1 MTDLKN
7 MDKIELRKVMEN
19 DWNFILNLR
28 NEFYTNSFYE
38 QKKLIQ
44 KTEHYEYMSK
54 QTTNPNFH
62 QWIAIQSKNPSP
74 IGYIRILDQDVNIMV
89 EKKFQTKGIGTVM
102 LNLVE
107 KEARRLGIKK
117 LKAKV
122 LIGND
127 SSKKIFEK
135 NNYKLKMYSFE
146 KEIL

>member
-1 MTDLKN
+1 M
-7 MDKIELRKVMEN
+7 KIKLREVIEK
-19 DWNFILNLR
+19 DWDYVLGLR
-28 NEFYTNSFYE
+28 NQFYANSFYV
-38 QKKLIQ
+38 QTKPISND
-44 KTEHYEYMSK
+44 EHYEYMNK
-54 QTTNPNFH
+54 QKSNPNFH
-62 QWIAIQSKNPSP
+62 QWIATDGKNDV
-74 IGYIRILDQDVNIMV
+74 GYIRILDQDINIMV

-107 KEARRLGIKK
+107 KEARGLGIKK

-135 NNYKLKMYSFE
+135 NNYKLKIYLFE

>member
-7 MDKIELRKVMEN
+7 MDKIELRKVMEK

-44 KTEHYEYMSK
+44 KTEHYEYMIK

-107 KEARRLGIKK
+107 KEARGLGIKK

-135 NNYKLKMYSFE
+135 NNYKLKIYLFE

>member
-1 MTDLKN
+1 
-7 MDKIELRKVMEN
+7 
-19 DWNFILNLR
+19 
-28 NEFYTNSFYE
+28 
-38 QKKLIQ
+38 
-44 KTEHYEYMSK
+44 
-54 QTTNPNFH
+54 
-62 QWIAIQSKNPSP
+62 
-74 IGYIRILDQDVNIMV
+74 MV

-107 KEARRLGIKK
+107 KEARGLGIKK

>member
-1 MTDLKN
+1 LTDLKN
-7 MDKIELRKVMEN
+7 MDKIELRKVTEK
-19 DWNFILNLR
+19 DWNFILSLR

-44 KTEHYEYMSK
+44 KTEHYEYMNK

-62 QWIAIQSKNPSP
+62 QWIAIRSKNPSP

-107 KEARRLGIKK
+107 KEARGLGIKK

-135 NNYKLKMYSFE
+135 NNYKLKIYLFE

>member
-1 MTDLKN
+1 
-7 MDKIELRKVMEN
+7 MDKIELRKVTEK

-44 KTEHYEYMSK
+44 KTEHYEYMNK
-54 QTTNPNFH
+54 QKSNSNFY
-62 QWIAIQSKNPSP
+62 QWIATNGEDDV
-74 IGYIRILDQDVNIMV
+74 GYIRILDQDINIMV

-107 KEARRLGIKK
+107 KEARGLGIKK

-135 NNYKLKMYSFE
+135 NNYKLKIYLFE

>member
-1 MTDLKN
+1 M
-7 MDKIELRKVMEN
+7 
-19 DWNFILNLR
+19 
-28 NEFYTNSFYE
+28 
-38 QKKLIQ
+38 
-44 KTEHYEYMSK
+44 
-54 QTTNPNFH
+54 
-62 QWIAIQSKNPSP
+62 IQSKNPSP

-107 KEARRLGIKK
+107 KEARGLGIKK

-135 NNYKLKMYSFE
+135 NNYKLKIYLFE

>member
-1 MTDLKN
+1 
-7 MDKIELRKVMEN
+7 MDKIELRKVVEK
-19 DWNFILNLR
+19 DWDFILNLR

-38 QKKLIQ
+38 QKKPIQ
-44 KTEHYEYMSK
+44 KAEHYGYMSK
-54 QTTNPNFH
+54 QATNTNFH
-62 QWIAIQSKNPSP
+62 QWVAVKSENLLP
-74 IGYIRILDQDVNIMV
+74 IGYIRILDQDINIMV
-89 EKKFQTKGIGTVM
+89 EKKSQTKGIGTVM

-135 NNYKLKMYSFE
+135 NNYKLKMHLFE
-146 KEIL
+146 KEIF